1 MNLIQSIQPGGETK
15 EIELKLTAMTLV
27 NPATG
32 WFEIVEVPYCNI
44 NDITNNE
51 QDNIDKS
58 SARISRLFD
67 QTWLSRALNQ
77 VKSFLITDQNSKY
90 NL

>member
-1 MNLIQSIQPGGETK
+1 MQPGDKTK
-15 EIELKLTAMTLV
+15 GVELKLTAMTMV
-27 NPATG
+27 DPGTR

-44 NDITNNE
+44 NYITNNE